1 MTDKLK
7 QTVETALEVLAKVK
21 YGLERNRVW
30 GGMGWSYVPI
40 HPTQYLPLVDDLEKQ
55 MSALHRAIAEP
66 DNHIAE
72 LRTRLQQMRDLQ
84 EYGEVGIASEERIA
98 GYNAA
103 VDEVLEHLRD
113 MGLDTGTDRG
123 AWSDVENA
131 TKWVDELRGGEAT

>member
-55 MSALHRAIAEP
+55 MSALHRALAEA
-66 DNHIAE
+66 D
-72 LRTRLQQMRDLQ
+72 TGMT
-84 EYGEVGIASEERIA
+84 
-98 GYNAA
+98 
-103 VDEVLEHLRD
+103 LRD
-113 MGLDTGTDRG
+113 HFAAKAMQTLLTSYRFTKGTGAAKYCYEIADTMLEARG
-123 AWSDVENA
+123 EQ
-131 TKWVDELRGGEAT
+131 